1 MDTIEVPLSGPM
13 AAKLR
18 SLPVE
23 ERERLAA
30 SLQELAEEAIK
41 MREHPDIYFMNGPT
55 GRRARAR
62 GGIDVWE
69 IIEPYFLEGKD
80 WDILRA
86 SYPDIPEAALRAA
99 LRYYEAYPE
108 EIEER
113 IRRNQDLSDT

>member
-13 AAKLR
+13 AEKLR
-18 SLPVE
+18 ALPPE
-23 ERERLAA
+23 EQRGVTE
-30 SLQELAEEAIK
+30 SLQEHAEEAIK
-41 MREHPDIYFMNGPT
+41 MREHPDIYFMNGAT
-55 GRRARAR
+55 GRRARVR

-80 WDILRA
+80 WEILRA